1 MAAKYKHVKSL
12 SALEVEEKME
22 MGLCFLCDEPFTLE
36 HHELKHKRIR
46 FKVMEMDEEVDW
58 DVSHKPSNLNCNLIS
73 TQSYEPELGYSSMS
87 EGGELLLEKD
97 EEVQGIV
104 EDSQKSSICT
114 QKTPSPTTNYNI
126 AWDSKSSTS
135 KIDVVS
141 VDSIMSPINYAVTK
155 RLKLTLLNQQA
166 NVAAFV
172 PVMVRQLKVLLSFEN
187 LK

>member
-36 HHELKHKRIR
+36 HHEWKHKRIR
-46 FKVMEMDEEVDW
+46 FKVMEMDEEVDR

-87 EGGELLLEKD
+87 EGGELPLEKD
-97 EEVQGIV
+97 EEVQGI
-104 EDSQKSSICT
+104 
-114 QKTPSPTTNYNI
+114 
-126 AWDSKSSTS
+126 
-135 KIDVVS
+135 
-141 VDSIMSPINYAVTK
+141 VTK

>member
-1 MAAKYKHVKSL
+1 
-12 SALEVEEKME
+12 
-22 MGLCFLCDEPFTLE
+22 
-36 HHELKHKRIR
+36 
-46 FKVMEMDEEVDW
+46 
-58 DVSHKPSNLNCNLIS
+58 
-73 TQSYEPELGYSSMS
+73 MS
-87 EGGELLLEKD
+87 EGGELPLEKD

-141 VDSIMSPINYAVTK
+141 VAPIMSPINYAVTK